1 MCEARRGAVVVL
13 QSGDPEISGAIAQG
27 VMEGRERAKRDL
39 IRPASRAAVPTGERL
54 SEGET
59 VDWSEV
65 AKLVRVAVGNTRTA
79 DDYMILRSAAEQ
91 EYRVRDCG
99 PLGWLAEALLAV
111 YAMAVYHV
119 SRYFDWEG
127 SRWRGN

>member
-27 VMEGRERAKRDL
+27 VIEGRERAKRDL

-99 PLGWLAEALLAV
+99 PLGRLAEALLAV
-111 YAMAVYHV
+111 I
-119 SRYFDWEG
+119 EG
-127 SRWRGN
+127 EKGEADG